1 MRNKLLITLLY
12 PVKYFKGGIFIKFR
26 NLEIKI
32 DAPIILGILLI
43 LLGIFILETNYID
56 SLVTQLLWILLEG
69 SSEGKTV
76 LFLGL
81 LGSLFILSSFI
92 GQNENTLKIYKD
104 NSDYHLKYLKAAIII
119 LFVSAVI
126 GLLIEIHVRMQYDV
140 SLFTILTSMDPNTST
155 TSLMHSHAYKSVLG
169 FFSNSF
175 VPSHVNTSS
184 SILKYTFPFA
194 LIIIPEAISIYFL
207 GLFGLSKLPVYHRI
221 LSVISLS
228 LAIIGLIDGG
238 MFSQPFIF
246 GFGLLLL
253 MYYAN
258 GRYGFKYFIKPVV
271 IIGYILLIGIIF
283 EIGGSNMDTHT
294 LTVINQTE
302 PIDMTQYDV
311 INVEKKDNVI
321 VYTLNSTTPDK
332 QLIREIFQ
340 SFKGKSDATFMT
352 WNFYTYIDNPNTHV
366 HIRQH

>member
-1 MRNKLLITLLY
+1 M
-12 PVKYFKGGIFIKFR
+12 FIKLR

-32 DAPIILGILLI
+32 DTPIILGILLI
-43 LLGIFILETNYID
+43 ILGIFILKTNYID
-56 SLVTQLLWILLEG
+56 SFVTELLWILLEG

-81 LGSLFILSSFI
+81 LGSLFILSSVI
-92 GQNENTLKIYKD
+92 EQNENTLKIYKND
-104 NSDYHLKYLKAAIII
+104 SNYYLKYLKAAIIL
-119 LFVSAVI
+119 LFISAVI
-126 GLLIEIHVRMQYDV
+126 GLLIEIHIRMQYDV

-169 FFSNSF
+169 FFSNSL
-175 VPSHVNTSS
+175 VPSHVNTGS
-184 SILKYTFPFA
+184 SILKYTLPYA

-207 GLFGLSKLPVYHRI
+207 GLFGLSKLPIYHRI
-221 LSVISLS
+221 LSIISLS
-228 LAIIGLIDGG
+228 IAIIGLLDGG

-253 MYYAN
+253 MYYSN
-258 GRYGFKYFIKPVV
+258 GRYGFKYFLKPVV

-283 EIGGSNMDTHT
+283 EVGGSDMDTHT
-294 LTVINQTE
+294 LTVINQSE
-302 PIDMTQYDV
+302 PIDMSQYDV
-311 INVEKKDNVI
+311 INVEEKGDKI
-321 VYTLNSTTPDK
+321 IYTLNTTTPDK

-352 WNFYTYIDNPNTHV
+352 WNFYSYIDNPNTHV
-366 HIRQH
+366 PIRHH

>member
-1 MRNKLLITLLY
+1 M
-12 PVKYFKGGIFIKFR
+12 FIKFR

-32 DAPIILGILLI
+32 DAPIFLGIFLI

-56 SLVTQLLWILLEG
+56 SFVTQLLWILLEG

-81 LGSLFILSSFI
+81 LGSLFILSSLI
-92 GQNENTLKIYKD
+92 GQNENTLKIYKND
-104 NSDYHLKYLKAAIII
+104 TYYLKYLKTAIII

-126 GLLIEIHVRMQYDV
+126 GLLIEIHIRMQYDV
-140 SLFTILTSMDPNTST
+140 SIFTILTSMDPNTST

-175 VPSHVNTSS
+175 VPSHVNTGS
-184 SILKYTFPFA
+184 SILKYTLPYA
-194 LIIIPEAISIYFL
+194 LIIIPAAISIYFL
-207 GLFGLSKLPVYHRI
+207 GLFGLSKLPIYHRI
-221 LSVISLS
+221 LSIISLS
-228 LAIIGLIDGG
+228 MAIIGLFDGG

-246 GFGLLLL
+246 GLGLLLL
-253 MYYAN
+253 MYYAR
-258 GRYGFKYFIKPVV
+258 GRYGFKYFLKPVV

-283 EIGGSNMDTHT
+283 EVGGSNMDTHT

-302 PIDMTQYDV
+302 PIDMSQYDV
-311 INVEKKDNVI
+311 INVEEKGDKI
-321 VYTLNSTTPDK
+321 VYTLNTTTPDK
-332 QLIREIFQ
+332 QLIREVFQ

-352 WNFYTYIDNPNTHV
+352 WNFFSYIDNPNTHV
-366 HIRQH
+366 PIRQH